1 MISKE
6 AGATVTIEATFN
18 QYTPFGEYAVADPNP
33 LPTITAIDNNKI
45 TRVDA
50 QDMVKSA
57 TGQYYYHIQTAAN
70 WPVGIYLVKINATFG
85 SYVDVEIDR
94 SSFKL
99 T

>member
-6 AGATVTIEATFN
+6 AGATITIEATFN
-18 QYTPFGEYAVADPNP
+18 QYTPFGSYAVADPSP
-33 LPTITAIDNNKI
+33 LPTITVIDKNKV
-45 TRVDA
+45 TRVSA
-50 QDMVKSA
+50 QNMTKTA
-57 TGQYYYHIQTAAN
+57 TGQYYYYIQTAAN
-70 WPVGIYLVKINATFG
+70 WPVGVYFVRINATFG